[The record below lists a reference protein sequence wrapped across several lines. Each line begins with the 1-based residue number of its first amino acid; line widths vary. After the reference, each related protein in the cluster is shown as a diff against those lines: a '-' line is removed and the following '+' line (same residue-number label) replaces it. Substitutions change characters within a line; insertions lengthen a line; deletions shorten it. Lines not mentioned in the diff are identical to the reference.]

1 MAFLVYQVGG
11 LSGMCRF
18 HDLFYCNTAS
28 LAQWLRLCALR
39 MLWECR
45 STAPRIKHD
54 ISCTYALAH
63 KQAYTTAQSCVETCT
78 TLTVTYQ
85 QVGGRQGLHSA
96 LSYRHK
102 QVTLALH
109 RVVDCLCCRRSWGS
123 PVGCLLLCSLR
134 TKVGELI
141 HWFGFTLFAARARS
155 AAEEVLQSIK
165 LYPVK
170 ALQATQS
177 KARQGPYE
185 LSNMT
190 TQNSMPLS
198 PTNLRL
204 P

>member
-1 MAFLVYQVGG
+1 MAFLVHQVGG

-28 LAQWLRLCALR
+28 LAQWLGLCALR
-39 MLWECR
+39 TLWEW

-85 QVGGRQGLHSA
+85 QVGGRQGLHWA

-123 PVGCLLLCSLR
+123 PVGCMRALLLCSLR

-141 HWFGFTLFAARARS
+141 HWLVSLCLPQGLEVQQRRCYRA
-155 AAEEVLQSIK
+155 LNC
-165 LYPVK
+165 
-170 ALQATQS
+170 TQ
-177 KARQGPYE
+177 
-185 LSNMT
+185 
-190 TQNSMPLS
+190 
-198 PTNLRL
+198 
-204 P
+204 